1 MDLSQYV
8 PTSSLLII
16 VIILAFIL
24 LIIFSVLFWK
34 TDDDTKATENISF
47 IFMISVMIILPLFL
61 ITEYF
66 STTPQKGARTKFAAD
81 IKTETGYT
89 ISENSASQILDQC
102 YFSYHSD
109 SIMAT
114 DKKGNKVALTYIIDD
129 KTLNLF
135 LASQSLLKD
144 EGKIM
149 NERT

>member
-1 MDLSQYV
+1 MNLSQYM
-8 PTSSLLII
+8 PTSLPLII

-47 IFMISVMIILPLFL
+47 IFIISVMIILPLFL

-89 ISENSASQILDQC
+89 ISKDSVDQILDQ
-102 YFSYHSD
+102 YNSKDSG

-114 DKKGNKVALTYIIDD
+114 GKDGNTVVLTYIIDD
-129 KTLNLF
+129 QKLNLF
-135 LASQSLLKD
+135 LAEKPLLKA
-144 EGKIM
+144 ESK
-149 NERT
+149 

>member
-1 MDLSQYV
+1 MNLSQYM
-8 PTSSLLII
+8 PTSLPLII

-24 LIIFSVLFWK
+24 FIIFSVLFWK

-47 IFMISVMIILPLFL
+47 IFIISVMIILPLFL

-89 ISENSASQILDQC
+89 ISKDSVDQILDQ
-102 YFSYHSD
+102 YNSKDSG

-114 DKKGNKVALTYIIDD
+114 GKDGNTVVLTYIIDD
-129 KTLNLF
+129 QKLNLF
-135 LASQSLLKD
+135 LAEKPLLKA
-144 EGKIM
+144 ESK
-149 NERT
+149 